1 MKVQNLDER
10 IIRLSSGLVTK
21 GVIYVKEEYLLL
33 KSFMRRKSSDWG
45 GGRQVCKLPGRRV
58 DTKRNHDD
66 NKCRGMSHSPDIIC
80 RSVYMK
86 TKERGYLSLM
96 SLLVLTSRKSC
107 DKEGKD
113 NLGKRFLFL
122 ILLYI
127 NKFLFIQVI

>member
-1 MKVQNLDER
+1 
-10 IIRLSSGLVTK
+10 
-21 GVIYVKEEYLLL
+21 
-33 KSFMRRKSSDWG
+33 
-45 GGRQVCKLPGRRV
+45 
-58 DTKRNHDD
+58 
-66 NKCRGMSHSPDIIC
+66 
-80 RSVYMK
+80 MK